1 MITLFFLK
9 LKEHIKYKNTIKS
22 SQTNEFIHSKIGL
35 TFHDQTKIKNTK
47 MTHCLIENSFN
58 SRGGGPISPVAL
70 TIMVK
75 FTQTSS
81 RQNRERSFSTS
92 SFSKERIVP
101 PKSFFVRG
109 DQFPVNKTG
118 QSCQFPNRLLSC
130 VKVHL
135 GW

>member
-81 RQNRERSFSTS
+81 VKAERDLSSHPPSQRREWFHQD
-92 SFSKERIVP
+92 P
-101 PKSFFVRG
+101 
-109 DQFPVNKTG
+109 
-118 QSCQFPNRLLSC
+118 CL
-130 VKVHL
+130 
-135 GW
+135 